1 MDLTSSSIFAFLG
14 VILIDIVLSGDNAVI
29 IGTIAAGLPDKQRD
43 KAIAAGMAVAVIAR
57 ILLSLIAAWLLTIP
71 GLQVVG
77 GLLLLYVARGMY
89 KDIRGGDEEGA
100 SKAPRSFGRAMLA
113 IILADLSMSLDNV
126 LAVAGTATGH
136 WAALMFGLLLSV
148 AIMAFAAALVARLV
162 EKHAWIAWVG
172 LVFVLFV
179 AVRMLVEGTPELMAM
194 VQ

>member
-77 GLLLLYVARGMY
+77 GLLLLYVAWGMY